1 MRLND
6 ATPADWDAVKKKS
19 KGEGYPERRRV
30 EGGYWTHRE
39 TLEKAAYIAKRFKED
54 KEGNK
59 VYQPVYGDDVVPG
72 HADTVNEPVHYNQ
85 GALECIDYIEQQ
97 LTAEQFR
104 GYLTG
109 NSIKY
114 LHRYQ
119 YKNGVEDLKKQV
131 WYTERLIRMVS

>member
-1 MRLND
+1 
-6 ATPADWDAVKKKS
+6 
-19 KGEGYPERRRV
+19 
-30 EGGYWTHRE
+30 
-39 TLEKAAYIAKRFKED
+39 
-54 KEGNK
+54 
-59 VYQPVYGDDVVPG
+59 
-72 HADTVNEPVHYNQ
+72 
-85 GALECIDYIEQQ
+85 LECIDYIEQQ